1 MRFVHRRNVI
11 VTVSLLVLVTFASTS
26 AQAHTN
32 HGGPRLGTTTEIWI
46 GTATTRGTLARL
58 DSDAAAGLFGA
69 PQSITLGEPIGA
81 PVALSWSSER
91 RFARDVADGSIASL
105 RIVLYDPEGWLATP
119 PVERRSPIPAMLAF
133 GARARAN
140 GYLPFDPAPELDA
153 GPRRHLRR
161 DGGGDHRGR
170 VPAVRS
176 SAPRSAD
183 IVEVQAQFLETD
195 PDAYERFVSD
205 AAAQARLANP
215 GVQVISGIST
225 SVTEDPQVL
234 FTAWR
239 SVRWALPERAE
250 RPPADR
256 GHRVRPGRACELK
269 LHLTRRRC
277 G

>member
-1 MRFVHRRNVI
+1 MRFLHRRNVV

-26 AQAHTN
+26 ARAYTN
-32 HGGPRLGTTTEIWI
+32 HGRPRLGTSTEIWI

-58 DSDAAAGLFGA
+58 DADAAAGLFGA

-91 RFARDVADGSIASL
+91 RFARDVADGSIPSSV

-119 PVERRSPIPAMLAF
+119 PIERRSPIPAMLAF
-133 GARARAN
+133 GALARSN
-140 GYLPFDPAPELDA
+140 GYLPVITPHPSLMQVHGATCAAMA
-153 GPRRHLRR
+153 GESIEAAYLRCGIQAAAAR
-161 DGGGDHRGR
+161 
-170 VPAVRS
+170 A
-176 SAPRSAD
+176 AD

-195 PDAYERFVSD
+195 PDAYGRFVTD

-225 SVTEDPQVL
+225 TFTEDPQVL

-239 SVRWALPERAE
+239 SVRGVVDGHYLNVPNGI
-250 RPPADR
+250 RPDVAIAFARD
-256 GHRVRPGRACELK
+256 V
-269 LHLTRRRC
+269 LTS
-277 G
+277 